1 MRKEFSYFEKDSQY
15 FPIIEVKLKGSKNE
29 LTVRALID
37 SGASFSVFRP
47 EVAQDLGIALEKGKM
62 IYLTGIGG
70 RILGYLHELPVI
82 LLDKTFRCKIVF
94 SPEFNVSFNLLG
106 RDNFFLPFIISFLE
120 KNKKII
126 IQENKKQLSVI

>member
-1 MRKEFSYFEKDSQY
+1 MKKIFSYFEKDGQY
-15 FPIIEVKLKGSKNE
+15 FPVIEVKLKTSHREIN
-29 LTVRALID
+29 VNALVD

-47 EVAQDLGIALEKGKM
+47 EIAQELGIVLEKGKK

-70 RILGYLHELPVI
+70 RILGYLHELS
-82 LLDKTFRCKIVF
+82 LTLGKKTFHCKIVF

-106 RDNFFLPFIISFLE
+106 RDNFFMPFIISFFE

-126 IQENKKQLSVI
+126 VESYRG

>member
-1 MRKEFSYFEKDSQY
+1 MKKEFSYFEKDSQF
-15 FPIIEVKLKGSKNE
+15 FPIIEVKLKSPKNE
-29 LTVRALID
+29 ITVKALID

-47 EVAQDLGIALEKGKM
+47 EIAEELGINLEKGKK

-70 RILGYLHELPVI
+70 RILGYLHEIKIELG
-82 LLDKTFRCKIVF
+82 KKNFRCKIVF

-120 KNKKII
+120 KSKKVII
-126 IQENKKQLSVI
+126 KSN